1 MIDVEKI
8 REDFP
13 ILSRNVYGKP
23 LVYFDNA
30 ATTQK
35 PKAVLDRIVYAY
47 ENENANIHRGV
58 HYLSNIAT
66 EAHEEAR
73 KNVAR
78 FINAADSAEV
88 LFTRGTTESIN
99 LVARTLAEQICKPGD
114 EILVSEMDHHSNIV
128 PWQMVAER
136 TGARVIPVPIT
147 DSGELRMDLF
157 ENMLSVR
164 TKIVAIAHVSNV
176 LGTVNPIKPIID
188 KAHAVGAK
196 VLIDGAQAIAH
207 IKVDVQALD
216 ADFYAFSGHKIY
228 APNGIGVLW
237 GKREVLESMP
247 PFMGGG
253 EMIEN
258 VSFEKTTYNRLPY
271 KYEAG
276 TPDYVGSRA
285 LASALDY
292 ISGIGIESIAEY
304 EHQLTVYATEKLL
317 DIEGVRIIGTAEN
330 KSSVIS
336 FVVDGIHPYDIGSM
350 LDKFG
355 IAIRTGHHCAEPLMN
370 RYSIPGTVRASFSFY
385 NTMQEI
391 DYFIASLNRILT
403 ILRG

>member
-188 KAHAVGAK
+188 KAHAIGAK

-237 GKREVLESMP
+237 GKRVVLESMP

-336 FVVDGIHPYDIGSM
+336 FVVDGVHPYDIGSM